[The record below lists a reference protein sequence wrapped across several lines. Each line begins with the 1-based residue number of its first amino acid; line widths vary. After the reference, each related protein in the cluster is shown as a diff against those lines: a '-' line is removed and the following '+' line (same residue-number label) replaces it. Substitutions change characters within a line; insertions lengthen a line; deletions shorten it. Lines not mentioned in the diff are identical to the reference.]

1 VSPWRRTHSA
11 HHCRRQGAWSIV
23 SEADVGRHQKECA
36 RLDGT
41 TDRDGLLAAVLD
53 LFRQN
58 VFQVNREGEEM
69 SNPSEIE
76 EALAD
81 EVDAMPQRLVELKLL
96 SNRDA

>member
-1 VSPWRRTHSA
+1 
-11 HHCRRQGAWSIV
+11 
-23 SEADVGRHQKECA
+23 
-36 RLDGT
+36 
-41 TDRDGLLAAVLD
+41 